1 MLFNYIDFYLK
12 LKVGDVIFLQYYC
25 GGFFRSFE
33 GICLRTKRSI
43 ILRNE
48 ISGLIVELC
57 FYKGIVCIVV
67 VILLNFKRK
76 FLVVRRARLFFIR
89 RKSRT
94 LSVI

>member
-1 MLFNYIDFYLK
+1 MLFNYSDFYSK
-12 LKVGDVIFLQYYC
+12 LRVGDVIFLQYYC
-25 GGFFRSFE
+25 NGFFRFFE
-33 GICLRTKRSI
+33 GICLNVKRSI

-48 ISGLIVELC
+48 ISGLIVELYI
-57 FYKGIVCIVV
+57 YKGTISVIT

-89 RKSRT
+89 KKSRT